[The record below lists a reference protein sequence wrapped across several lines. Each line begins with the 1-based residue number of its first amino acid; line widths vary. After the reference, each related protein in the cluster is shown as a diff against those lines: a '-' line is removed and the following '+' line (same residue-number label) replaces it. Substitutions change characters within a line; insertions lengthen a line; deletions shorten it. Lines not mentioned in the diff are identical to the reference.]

1 MIVHHAAVWSQ
12 SFLFM
17 LCIKDRCVNVVLLFL
32 CREMLYTGWHVRCI
46 QPAGRGPLPQWAKG
60 WWRETVS
67 RWPGFFAPRNSGESL
82 SALRDLTVQFKKN
95 VATDKAV
102 KTSVCRINYEVVTY
116 LVLDDW
122 WWRKDSDSMSSLQIT
137 QKVKD
142 FSVLSVEKCDHK
154 RWMFTNWNPLKSV
167 LQHFQLSFNGSL
179 SSIVLCLN
187 MYTSTCSVPSSV
199 WSSSSPRWGSGP
211 TCPSSRRT
219 SGSEWSAWNATL
231 RSPRWFSASLNPSS
245 WTCFRIRREPTR
257 HGNHAA
263 GSTGNTHGAAG
274 LTLG

>member
-1 MIVHHAAVWSQ
+1 MNMIVHHAAVWSQ

-46 QPAGRGPLPQWAKG
+46 QLAGRGPLPQWAKG

-95 VATDKAV
+95 VVTDKSV

-122 WWRKDSDSMSSLQIT
+122 WWRKDSDSVSSLQFKHKTMEDRLPLKLNWKCCNTLFKGFQFVNIHRLWSH
-137 QKVKD
+137 
-142 FSVLSVEKCDHK
+142 FSTDNTEKSFTFCRTLLLVLSLPQSD
-154 RWMFTNWNPLKSV
+154 PV
-167 LQHFQLSFNGSL
+167 LLQDEEVG
-179 SSIVLCLN
+179 
-187 MYTSTCSVPSSV
+187 
-199 WSSSSPRWGSGP
+199 
-211 TCPSSRRT
+211 
-219 SGSEWSAWNATL
+219 
-231 RSPRWFSASLNPSS
+231 
-245 WTCFRIRREPTR
+245 R
-257 HGNHAA
+257 HVQAL
-263 GSTGNTHGAAG
+263 AG
-274 LTLG
+274 LQAPNGAPGTQLWGLHGDFPQVWTHLHGHVSESAGNRPATATTQQEAQVTHTELLV